1 MTTARNDSKYQVPVF
16 KAIYKMDAVI
26 LWQVDVG
33 FDERYYDN
41 FQVLKGKPLR
51 GEIFNGQDITWSFSV
66 EDRHPP
72 RGTY

>member
-1 MTTARNDSKYQVPVF
+1 MTTTRNDSKYQVPVF

-51 GEIFNGQDITWSFSV
+51 GDFFNGQDLTWCV
-66 EDRHPP
+66 
-72 RGTY
+72 G